1 MKNITCAFMALG
13 LLIVGGTM
21 GSCSEDEHALLDPA
35 QVVIPLTAQGQDG
48 TVYRLEADFAI
59 WGNLYSASLDDNNE
73 RLSVQVPSGSWVD
86 VRLLDGWTLYR
97 QQYPNWEPVEAV
109 LQSPNPVSLTLQ
121 YAQSAV
127 ITFVFA
133 VGQDNL
139 ELAGAPGEPEV
150 GIEIDVDEVMGG
162 LGLCPKDKYCVAGNG
177 VFSMSTP
184 SQFEQEQ
191 WVPFAI
197 SFDFFEWRPISDFA
211 TGTMTLHFAPENIP
225 GLSSEQRKF
234 LRDLEG
240 EYDLASWCRTY
251 SPGSWEFGAHRM
263 INGNAQDWVISAD
276 FPAVSDENGYPML
289 VTSSGQLRDGSFSS
303 NISGWMQRGSQEFK
317 YKSAFFVEP

>member
-1 MKNITCAFMALG
+1 MKNIKWAFMAFG
-13 LLIVGGTM
+13 LLIVCGAV
-21 GSCSEDEHALLDPA
+21 GSCGEEGNETLEPA
-35 QVVIPLTAQGQDG
+35 EVVIPLTTQGRDG
-48 TVYRLEADFAI
+48 TIYRLEADFSI
-59 WGNLYSASLDDNNE
+59 WGNLYSTSLGDPNE

-109 LQSPNPVSLTLQ
+109 LQSPNPVSLTLH

-127 ITFVFA
+127 ITFVFG

-139 ELAGAPGEPEV
+139 DLAGTPGEPEV
-150 GIEIDVDEVMGG
+150 GIEIEVDEVMGG

-197 SFDFFEWRPISDFA
+197 SFDFFEWRPMFDFA

-225 GLSSEQRKF
+225 GLSLEQRKF

-240 EYDLASWCRTY
+240 EYDLATWCRSY
-251 SPGSWEFGAHRM
+251 GPGSWEFGAHRM
-263 INGNAQDWVISAD
+263 INGNVQDWVVSAD
-276 FPAVSDENGYPML
+276 FPEISDENGFPML
-289 VTSSGQLRDGSFSS
+289 VTSSGRLRESNFSG
-303 NISGWMQRGSQEFK
+303 NVSGWMQHSSQE
-317 YKSAFFVEP
+317 YQHRSAFFLEP